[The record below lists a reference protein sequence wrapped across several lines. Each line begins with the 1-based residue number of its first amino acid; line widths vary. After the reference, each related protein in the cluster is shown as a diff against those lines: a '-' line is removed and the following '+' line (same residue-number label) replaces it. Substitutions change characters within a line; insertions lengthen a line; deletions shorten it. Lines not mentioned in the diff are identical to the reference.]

1 MENPLS
7 KLAPQLFGNYP
18 KPFIKLVETISLGPD
33 QRLDEVKELLWKA
46 YEFGNRCHNGQ
57 TRLSGQP
64 YFSHCIAVA
73 STLASWKMD
82 TTTII
87 AGLLHDTVEDTE
99 ATLEEITSI
108 FGDDLG
114 KLVDGLTK
122 ISEITYSSRK
132 EKQAGNFMKML
143 LSVAQDMRVII
154 IKFADRLHN
163 METIRHMSQI
173 KRHRIAVETRDIYVP
188 LAHRL
193 GMSSVKSQLEDL
205 VFSVLNPSGFKEI
218 DSKIRSSEKQRDKF
232 INKVIKPVEQEL
244 HKYDI
249 SPLVYGRAKSYASIY
264 GKMINRNKN
273 FNEIYD
279 LYAIRIIVE
288 RIENCY
294 LALGIVHNVYL
305 PVQDRFK
312 DFIATPKS
320 NGYQSV
326 HTTVIGPDGQKIEIQ
341 IRTKEMEETAE
352 IGVAA
357 HWMYKDNKSTGIDK
371 NIKWLRELLEI
382 LQNEST
388 DPREFMDLLR
398 IDLYNEEIFV
408 FTPEGDL
415 VQLPIN
421 STPVDFAFQVHTQ
434 VGMHCMGAKVNHAV
448 VPLNTILE
456 NGDMVEIITSKKQTP
471 SYGWQKFIVTTKARN
486 QVNRHLKKIHDEE
499 SIKLGTEI
507 LTKTLRRMKLRN
519 DLDDFKNSYNRFGY
533 ADINSLLKAIGTG
546 VLTVRDMFKK
556 IRPKEDIDEKNLE
569 NNKSESFF
577 DFSRNKAKGIVLDG
591 IDNLLINFGKCC
603 NPIPGDELIGFV
615 TRGRG
620 VTVHRSAC
628 KSLPLLNHESDRLVP
643 VDWNVKS
650 SDYFNVLL
658 KIVGLDYKGWLK
670 DMSECI
676 SKQNINISSVDIKV
690 KDSIAEARFIVQVNN
705 NRQLK
710 RLMQKMTKLKNI
722 DYVERTGR

>member
-1 MENPLS
+1 MENPLT
-7 KLAPQLFGNYP
+7 KFVPQLFGEYP
-18 KPFIKLVETISLGPD
+18 KPFLKLINNISFSPD
-33 QRLDEVKELLWKA
+33 QDSQEVTEALWKA
-46 YEFGNRCHNGQ
+46 YEFGLRHHDGQ
-57 TRLSGQP
+57 KRLSGKP

-99 ATLEEITSI
+99 ATLDDIVKN

-114 KLVDGLTK
+114 NLVDGLTK
-122 ISEITYSSRK
+122 ISEISYSSRK
-132 EKQAGNFMKML
+132 EKQVGNFMKML

-163 METIRHMSQI
+163 METIKHMPHI

-193 GMSSVKSQLEDL
+193 GMSTVKSQLEDL
-205 VFSVLNPSGFKEI
+205 VLSVLNPSGFKEI
-218 DSKIRSSEKQRDKF
+218 ESKVKSSERQREKF
-232 INKVIKPVEQEL
+232 IKKVIEPVNEEL
-244 HKYDI
+244 KKYDI
-249 SPLVYGRAKSYASIY
+249 VPLIYGRAKSYASIY
-264 GKMINRNKN
+264 GKMINRNKS
-273 FNEIYD
+273 FKEIYD

-288 RIENCY
+288 KIENCY

-320 NGYQSV
+320 NGYQSI
-326 HTTVIGPDGQKIEIQ
+326 HTTVIGPNGQKIEIQ

-357 HWMYKDNKSTGIDK
+357 HWMYKGNKSNGIDK
-371 NIKWLRELLEI
+371 NVKWLRELLEI

-388 DPREFMDLLR
+388 DPKEFMDLLK

-408 FTPEGDL
+408 FTPMGDL

-421 STPVDFAFQVHTQ
+421 ATPVDFAFHVHSQ
-434 VGMHCMGAKVNHAV
+434 VGMHCMGAKINHIV
-448 VPLNTILE
+448 VPLNTKLK
-456 NGDMVEIITSKKQTP
+456 NGDMVEIITSKKQMP

-486 QVNRHLKKIHDEE
+486 QINRYLRKTRDDE

-507 LTKTLRRMKLRN
+507 LTKTLRRMKLYG
-519 DLDDFKNSYNRFGY
+519 DLEEFKNSYNKFGF
-533 ADINSLLKAIGTG
+533 ADSKSLLMSLGTG
-546 VLTVRDMFKK
+546 VLTVRDMFRK
-556 IRPKEDIDEKNLE
+556 IRPKEDINEKDILD
-569 NNKSESFF
+569 NKS
-577 DFSRNKAKGIVLDG
+577 NKIFNFPSNNPKGITLDG

-603 NPIPGDELIGFV
+603 NPISGDELIGFV

-620 VTVHRSAC
+620 VTIHRSEC
-628 KSLPLLNHESDRLVP
+628 NSLPLLNNESDRLVP

-650 SDYFNVLL
+650 TEQFNVLL
-658 KIVGLDYKGWLK
+658 KVVGQDYKGWLK
-670 DMSECI
+670 DVSECI
-676 SKQNINISSVDIKV
+676 SKQNVNIASVDIKV
-690 KDSIAEARFIVQVNN
+690 NDNIAEAQIIVQVNN

-710 RLMQKMTKLKNI
+710 RLMNKMTKLKNI
-722 DYVERTGR
+722 DYVKRPGR

>member
-1 MENPLS
+1 MENPLT
-7 KLAPQLFGNYP
+7 KFVPQLFGEYP
-18 KPFIKLVETISLGPD
+18 KPFLKLIDNISFSPD
-33 QRLDEVKELLWKA
+33 QDSQEVTEALWKA
-46 YEFGNRCHNGQ
+46 YEFGLRHHDGQ
-57 TRLSGQP
+57 KRLSGKP

-73 STLASWKMD
+73 STLAGWKMD

-99 ATLEEITSI
+99 ATLDDIVKN

-114 KLVDGLTK
+114 NLVDGLTK
-122 ISEITYSSRK
+122 ISEISYSSRK
-132 EKQAGNFMKML
+132 EKQVGNFMKML

-163 METIRHMSQI
+163 METIKHMPHI

-193 GMSSVKSQLEDL
+193 GMSTVKSQLEDL
-205 VFSVLNPSGFKEI
+205 VLSVLNPSGFKEI
-218 DSKIRSSEKQRDKF
+218 ESKVKSSERQREKF
-232 INKVIKPVEQEL
+232 IKKVIEPVNEEL
-244 HKYDI
+244 NKYNI
-249 SPLVYGRAKSYASIY
+249 VPLIYGRAKSYASIY
-264 GKMINRNKN
+264 GKMMNRNKS
-273 FNEIYD
+273 FKEIYD

-288 RIENCY
+288 KIENCY

-320 NGYQSV
+320 NGYQSI
-326 HTTVIGPDGQKIEIQ
+326 HTTVIGPNGQKIEIQ

-357 HWMYKDNKSTGIDK
+357 HWMYKGNKSNGIDK
-371 NIKWLRELLEI
+371 NVKWLRELLEI

-388 DPREFMDLLR
+388 DPKEFMDLLK

-408 FTPEGDL
+408 FTPMGDL
-415 VQLPIN
+415 VQLPVN
-421 STPVDFAFQVHTQ
+421 ATPVDFAFHVHSQ
-434 VGMHCMGAKVNHAV
+434 IGMHCMGAKINHIV
-448 VPLNTILE
+448 VPLNTKLK
-456 NGDMVEIITSKKQTP
+456 NGDMVEIITSKKQMP

-486 QVNRHLKKIHDEE
+486 QINRFLRKTRDDE

-507 LTKTLRRMKLRN
+507 LTKTLRRMKLYG
-519 DLDDFKNSYNRFGY
+519 DLEEFKNSYNKFGF
-533 ADINSLLKAIGTG
+533 ADSKSLLMSLGTG
-546 VLTVRDMFKK
+546 VLTVRDMFRK
-556 IRPKEDIDEKNLE
+556 IRPKEDINE
-569 NNKSESFF
+569 NDILDNKSSKIFNF
-577 DFSRNKAKGIVLDG
+577 PRNNPKGITLDG

-603 NPIPGDELIGFV
+603 NPISGDELIGFV

-620 VTVHRSAC
+620 VTIHRSEC
-628 KSLPLLNHESDRLVP
+628 NSLPLLNNESDRLVP

-650 SDYFNVLL
+650 SEQFNVLL
-658 KIVGLDYKGWLK
+658 KVVGQDYKGWLK
-670 DMSECI
+670 DVSECI
-676 SKQNINISSVDIKV
+676 SKQNVNIASVDIKV
-690 KDSIAEARFIVQVNN
+690 NDNIAEAQIIVQVNN

-710 RLMQKMTKLKNI
+710 RLMSKMTKLKNI
-722 DYVERTGR
+722 DYVKRPGR